1 MRLRAVPK
9 GGVACVLVVLAT
21 AAPGR
26 AQARAGGEF
35 QVNTYTTGL
44 QRYGVVA
51 ASPDGS
57 FVIAWTS
64 FEQDGSNGGVF
75 ARRFDRTGTPL
86 GFEFRVNTY
95 TTSDQSLPTIASD
108 ALGNF
113 VIVWSSFPQD
123 GSNVGVFGQRFS
135 ATGGAL
141 GAEFRVN
148 TYTTGYQGNPA
159 VAAAAGGA
167 FVVTWAGG
175 NSSNQ
180 TVAGQRFDAAGNR
193 LGGEFQVSAQTGGL
207 LNQPAV
213 AVTTDGGFVVVWSGY
228 GSGDNN
234 STGIFGRRY
243 DASGDALGGQFLVN
257 ATTAGRQF
265 GPSITTQGDDGDFV
279 VSWWGN
285 DESYYGIFAQRFDAA
300 GGPTGGELK
309 IDTFDGN
316 QSRPSVSAGR
326 RGFMVVWN
334 ADFEDGDGGAVI
346 GRRIGA
352 SGEPIGGE
360 FRVNTYT
367 TYNQSL
373 SRRSSA
379 IAGDGRGNFVVTWH
393 GPGDGSFYGILARR
407 FRGPGPDVPTADPD
421 TTTRPDR
428 P

>member
-1 MRLRAVPK
+1 MRLRVFPQ
-9 GGVACVLVVLAT
+9 GGVACVLVVLST
-21 AAPGR
+21 PAPLR
-26 AQARAGGEF
+26 APAPLGAE
-35 QVNTYTTGL
+35 VLLNTYTTGL
-44 QRYGVVA
+44 QRYGAVA
-51 ASPDGS
+51 ARPDGN

-64 FEQDGSNGGVF
+64 YGQDGSSAGVF

-86 GFEFRVNTY
+86 GIEFRVNTY

-108 ALGNF
+108 PLGNF

-135 ATGGAL
+135 TAGAAL

-148 TYTTGYQGNPA
+148 TYTTGYQGTPA

-167 FVVTWAGG
+167 FVVAWAGG
-175 NSSNQ
+175 NSTTQ

-193 LGGEFQVSAQTGGL
+193 LGGEFLVSAQTGGL

-213 AVTTDGGFVVVWSGY
+213 AVTADGGFVVVWSGY

-243 DASGDALGGQFLVN
+243 DASGDTLGAQFLVN

-265 GPSITTQGDDGDFV
+265 GPSITTLGDDGDFV

-285 DESYYGIFAQRFDAA
+285 DDSYYGIFAQRFDAA
-300 GGPTGGELK
+300 GEPTGNELK

-316 QSRPSVSAGR
+316 QSVASVSAAR

-334 ADFEDGDGGAVI
+334 ADFQDGDGGAVI

-352 SGEPIGGE
+352 SGEPRGGE

-367 TYNQSL
+367 TYNQTL
-373 SRRSSA
+373 TRRTSA

-393 GPGDGSFYGILARR
+393 GPGDGNIYGVFARR
-407 FRGPGPDVPTADPD
+407 FAAPRANVTDEP
-421 TTTRPDR
+421 
-428 P
+428 